1 MSKKNRAKSKAKRFG
16 EGSAKPIVSAATYG
30 VGGNAFAQAIADPVS
45 TVHSNKPELLVVDG
59 YNVIHC
65 TPRYEKLVY
74 DHSDDPYSS
83 DVHDM
88 ARTALINDVAA
99 FAQGRY
105 EAVIVFDGAG
115 NISSE
120 RPNLPARGV
129 RIKFSPTGV
138 SADTVVQKLC
148 IEARE
153 EGRACSVVSSDGTIQ
168 AVVMG
173 KGVTRISSR
182 MLVDEIKQIDND
194 VHEAEE
200 APQIKMTLGSRLSP
214 EALAKL
220 KALRE
225 SWANTCNARLDETA
239 RIDHRSLEDQGSDLE
254 PTIHEGYAARAIE
267 RAGGVSERCQ
277 TNREIRRS
285 NSLLTAVRAELGR
298 IFDRLGELFAAKI
311 GRLRR
316 RQARPEP
323 AEPNWRYFEGDARRQ
338 LEADKADHTAAI
350 RGKLM
355 DARADVGNREE
366 WWRSHGTEEH
376 EAAKQIID
384 VARAASRE
392 ARDANIFK
400 RGRLLRNA
408 EQVAGEQSERL
419 RGAVPWLEDADIPA
433 DWDQANRFRMR
444 TTKAIYDHDMQP
456 RTRLVAELERRLEQ
470 AERAESERP
479 SPEQV
484 KALALRMAEQ
494 RAQAENPTQDTKRP
508 APSGDEPLDLSEPED
523 WGEAS
528 PFESRQALRTKADL
542 LNEIRQRMDRLTGQ
556 REAEQRQIDPWQVQP
571 PQRRGHG
578 R

>member
-115 NISSE
+115 NISNE

-129 RIKFSPTGV
+129 RIEFSPTGV

-148 IEARE
+148 IEARG

-214 EALAKL
+214 MPWPSS
-220 KALRE
+220 R
-225 SWANTCNARLDETA
+225 
-239 RIDHRSLEDQGSDLE
+239 
-254 PTIHEGYAARAIE
+254 PF
-267 RAGGVSERCQ
+267 VP
-277 TNREIRRS
+277 
-285 NSLLTAVRAELGR
+285 V
-298 IFDRLGELFAAKI
+298 GEYL
-311 GRLRR
+311 
-316 RQARPEP
+316 
-323 AEPNWRYFEGDARRQ
+323 
-338 LEADKADHTAAI
+338 
-350 RGKLM
+350 
-355 DARADVGNREE
+355 
-366 WWRSHGTEEH
+366 
-376 EAAKQIID
+376 
-384 VARAASRE
+384 
-392 ARDANIFK
+392 
-400 RGRLLRNA
+400 
-408 EQVAGEQSERL
+408 
-419 RGAVPWLEDADIPA
+419 
-433 DWDQANRFRMR
+433 
-444 TTKAIYDHDMQP
+444 
-456 RTRLVAELERRLEQ
+456 
-470 AERAESERP
+470 
-479 SPEQV
+479 
-484 KALALRMAEQ
+484 
-494 RAQAENPTQDTKRP
+494 
-508 APSGDEPLDLSEPED
+508 
-523 WGEAS
+523 
-528 PFESRQALRTKADL
+528 
-542 LNEIRQRMDRLTGQ
+542 
-556 REAEQRQIDPWQVQP
+556 
-571 PQRRGHG
+571 
-578 R
+578 